1 MSIPRYTHHGDG
13 PRNRERL
20 LNAGQVD
27 SLNHRVFPLRS
38 RKLNT
43 LGAIAASAD
52 TSKAEGAAAAAGE
65 TALSPSVFRCAD
77 RARGGRDRVPEPR
90 RKINT

>member
-1 MSIPRYTHHGDG
+1 M
-13 PRNRERL
+13 
-20 LNAGQVD
+20 
-27 SLNHRVFPLRS
+27 
-38 RKLNT
+38 
-43 LGAIAASAD
+43 ASAD
-52 TSKAEGAAAAAGE
+52 TSEAEGAAAGE